1 MEGASPLPQGLAL
14 HLYNTVQYF
23 LHTVFLAHRLPID
36 GPSGEPLYAEAAVA
50 GKKKDAVLECALE
63 ACRML
68 DASGLLRQSSHGNY
82 HYGVVAD
89 KYLLVF
95 SVTAFFFSVEGLI
108 V

>member
-1 MEGASPLPQGLAL
+1 MLPPLPQGLAL
-14 HLYNTVQYF
+14 YLFNHTQYF
-23 LHTVFLAHRLPID
+23 FLTHRLPID

-82 HYGVVAD
+82 NGVVAD
-89 KYLLVF
+89 
-95 SVTAFFFSVEGLI
+95 
-108 V
+108 